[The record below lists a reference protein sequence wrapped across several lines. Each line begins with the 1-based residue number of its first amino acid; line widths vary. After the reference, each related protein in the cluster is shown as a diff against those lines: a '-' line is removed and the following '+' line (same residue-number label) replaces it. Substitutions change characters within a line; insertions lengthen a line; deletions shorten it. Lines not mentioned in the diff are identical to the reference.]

1 MNTNNQIG
9 ILCAIFTYNEE
20 RRIKSV
26 IDSAK
31 TIADEILI
39 VDNNSSDATCDIA
52 NKNGAKIIK
61 HSFPPN
67 EYKNRIKLVFDYA
80 ASCPD
85 VEFVTHLN
93 CSERFLISKSDVYN
107 YLSSGSDALACYRKS
122 LTDGVP
128 THPYHIVYI
137 YRSLF
142 DSHHS
147 FRFIRKT
154 MWDESKCEIH
164 REWQPYEHSKTTALP
179 VWITVVQQFRDGDI
193 TVNEQKHLLY
203 AKEEASSKGP
213 QSLWLGM
220 IRILF
225 KNLFYIANNLPYLIT
240 NPNKTY
246 ILSIIQHIRYYSLVE
261 ILRIKDG

>member
-1 MNTNNQIG
+1 MKTNNQIG

-52 NKNGAKIIK
+52 NKNGAQIIK

-93 CSERFLISKSDVYN
+93 CSERFSIKKNQIDK
-107 YLSSGSDALACYRKS
+107 YLHFPTDAIACYRRS
-122 LTDGVP
+122 ITDGVP
-128 THPYHIVYI
+128 THPYHLVYL
-137 YRSLF
+137 YRSL
-142 DSHHS
+142 SNTNHS

-154 MWDESKCEIH
+154 KWDETKCTIH
-164 REWQPYEHSKTTALP
+164 REWQPYKNSRKKAVP
-179 VWITVVQQFRDGDI
+179 VWINVVHQYRDGDI
-193 TVNEQKHLLY
+193 MLNEQKHLLY
-203 AKEEASSKGP
+203 AKEEASSKGK
-213 QSLWLGM
+213 QSFGLGM
-220 IRILF
+220 IRISLRS
-225 KNLFYIANNLPYLIT
+225 IAYLLNNLPYLVIRYE
-240 NPNKTY
+240 KTY
-246 ILSIIQHIRYYSLVE
+246 ALTILQHVRYYVLVE
-261 ILRIKDG
+261 ILRIKDE